1 MFLLM
6 LGGSLVFGT
15 GLLAA
20 ASYSGGTLLALKT
33 AAQIIGWLF
42 VLATVAGAIGLRRD
56 SLGRL
61 GAATVTLVS
70 GLSVLYVSYFQWE
83 APPEPIANVPIRVA
97 PADALPVRPVAYDRI
112 DLSPKVIPQEPA
124 RPPRRAKPLVA
135 ATAAAPAPIVAS
147 PCATLTGLESV
158 ECKRCRDK
166 SGISWLACREKARLE
181 YCEGAQADAAACPS
195 AIPSTNVYSP
205 PA

>member
-1 MFLLM
+1 MFPLM

-56 SLGRL
+56 AFGRL

-83 APPEPIANVPIRVA
+83 APPEPVAGVPIRYT

-124 RPPRRAKPLVA
+124 PARRSKQLVA

-158 ECKRCRDK
+158 ECKRCREK
-166 SGISWLACREKARLE
+166 SGIAWVACREKARLE